1 MKNVWIWMRKKSFTT
16 ESEPR
21 SLASNR
27 FYLDWWIPYAVE
39 RCARARR
46 SFSYHA
52 YYCLYV
58 RTNGIAVQPF
68 GAHMF
73 FTTLCATYARRSL
86 SLWCHPDIVPK
97 LSDGSL
103 NHENFD
109 ARCGRVHLTLKRG
122 CRRMHNNYNIYRN
135 VLYAP
140 HGGWESESHTRILSD
155 RNACQFLHLTHTAPR
170 NFVPFWGVRSR
181 ANATCRMT
189 KDESRS
195 VQNVMWK

>member
-39 RCARARR
+39 RCARARW

-86 SLWCHPDIVPK
+86 SLVSSRHCSQIIRWFVKPWKFWCAMRSRASYAETW
-97 LSDGSL
+97 LST
-103 NHENFD
+103 N
-109 ARCGRVHLTLKRG
+109 
-122 CRRMHNNYNIYRN
+122 NNYNIYRN

-181 ANATCRMT
+181 ANATCQMT
-189 KDESRS
+189 KDERRS